1 MSDASGFSSLS
12 QVPTD
17 LLTPVSNRWSSK
29 LSAANDVSAGNQKSE
44 LKKIAQEFE
53 AIFVAQLLKE
63 MRATID
69 EVGSED
75 SGYGKAVYTELFD
88 QQISLN
94 MAHHGT
100 LGISDI
106 LYKNMEKRMVP
117 REPEAASEIKQDS
130 KASPADSKQLSPPES
145 EIKAS
150 SSEDISVLQLPVHA
164 QISSSFG
171 LRKDPFSGQAKF
183 HRGVD
188 LAAPEGTPVVAAL
201 PGKVVSAG
209 YESGYGNSV
218 LLEHDGGIRTRYG
231 HLSSIKVRQGDVVT
245 SESALGAVG
254 STGHSTGPHLHF
266 EVMRMGKPVDPL
278 LSANSLAVHTL
289 NFKKSS

>member
-1 MSDASGFSSLS
+1 MSDASDFNSLS
-12 QVPTD
+12 QAPID
-17 LLTPVSNRWSSK
+17 LLTAAGNRWSPK
-29 LSAANDVSAGNQKSE
+29 LSTSNAVSAGNQKSE

-69 EVGSED
+69 ESGSAD
-75 SGYGKAVYTELFD
+75 SGYGKTVYTELFD

-94 MAHHGT
+94 MAQHGT
-100 LGISDI
+100 LGIGDL
-106 LYKNMEKRMVP
+106 LYKNMEKRMDAK
-117 REPEAASEIKQDS
+117 EPEAASEIKQDS
-130 KASPADSKQLSPPES
+130 NASPADSKQLSQPGL
-145 EIKAS
+145 EIKAES
-150 SSEDISVLQLPVHA
+150 PEDISVLQIPVHA

-183 HRGVD
+183 HRGID

-209 YESGYGNSV
+209 YESGYGNTV
-218 LLEHDGGIRTRYG
+218 LLEHDGGIQTRYG
-231 HLSSIKVRQGDVVT
+231 HLASINVKQGDVVT
-245 SESALGAVG
+245 SENALGTVG

-278 LSANSLAVHTL
+278 LCSNSLAVHTL